1 MNLFQCQN
9 VIQTMSMN
17 DCDSTGIVM
26 FRNQLI
32 FIFLFFV
39 AFNNRSELVDKADG
53 EFMRFSLSSD
63 DVIVLNT
70 KDVRVSVSFFCIVTD

>member
-1 MNLFQCQN
+1 M
-9 VIQTMSMN
+9 V
-17 DCDSTGIVM
+17 
-26 FRNQLI
+26 RNQSI
-32 FIFLFFV
+32 ICV

-70 KDVRVSVSFFCIVTD
+70 KDVRVSVSVFCIVIIDVVLFYCHVVFVCAFMC